1 MENSSSES
9 MCNATTCTN
18 PSHMIT
24 FKELEQQLIER
35 VTISVLR
42 NDTDD
47 RTSLDSGFQDFNNVT
62 L

>member
-1 MENSSSES
+1 MDNSSSES
-9 MCNATTCTN
+9 MCNATTCRN